1 MTSTTLLVE
10 NIEYIFDTLFTMIE
24 EVKRDLLN
32 HQLSMMRAHL
42 STNGEGLKY
51 QREMFKKRLEKGTFQ
66 KLKKIKNVVKCA
78 LYYL

>member
-24 EVKRDLLN
+24 QVKRDLLN
-32 HQLSMMRAHL
+32 HQLSMMLAHL

-51 QREMFKKRLEKGTFQ
+51 QREMFKKRLEKGMFQ
-66 KLKKIKNVVKCA
+66 QLKKIKNVVKCA